1 MYVYNVFYY
10 YFLFDVFYII
20 IMRGKKVCVR
30 GKVDE
35 PRKRDK
41 CRQKKNKHETQQRRE
56 FRE

>member
-1 MYVYNVFYY
+1 MCITFSTIIFFVMFFN
-10 YFLFDVFYII
+10 II
-20 IMRGKKVCVR
+20 IMREKKVCVR